1 MAAGADGVEG
11 GRSEGG
17 AEEPGG
23 YVGAGGG
30 EEGGDRL
37 HDDGEGGDG
46 EPEAAE
52 RAVFFPGEAAGGE
65 SEGCG
70 CHGMDRIDLP
80 RDHGGRMA
88 NFGYSD

>member
-1 MAAGADGVEG
+1 MFDGEEDGRGADGVEG
-11 GRSEGG
+11 GCSEGG

-23 YVGAGGG
+23 EIRAWGG
-30 EEGGDRL
+30 EEGGDGL

-52 RAVFFPGEAAGGE
+52 GAVFFPGEAAGGE

-70 CHGMDRIDLP
+70 GHGW
-80 RDHGGRMA
+80 A
-88 NFGYSD
+88 A